1 MEKRAI
7 YAILLTFFIIIAW
20 TFIQSKFFPQTPS
33 KPQPQ
38 EAKKEQVTPAE
49 KAAEKK
55 TDIKESKPLREGKT
69 AAKQRLIPQKEISI
83 ETQNYWAV
91 FTSEDA
97 RLKHFKLKKYEN
109 RVNETALTIKLTQFV
124 EEILGK
130 KVETPKKPEPLDL
143 VNTSGERPTPF
154 ARKQ

>member
-55 TDIKESKPLREGKT
+55 GSWRNETSEGKGSR
-69 AAKQRLIPQKEISI
+69 K
-83 ETQNYWAV
+83 
-91 FTSEDA
+91 
-97 RLKHFKLKKYEN
+97 
-109 RVNETALTIKLTQFV
+109 
-124 EEILGK
+124 GK
-130 KVETPKKPEPLDL
+130 VRSPKGGL
-143 VNTSGERPTPF
+143 N
-154 ARKQ
+154 